1 MTAATIMAGFG
12 YIVLFCLAVYVT
24 KLTWGAVRLSMGFTG
39 KLSGEVYVIGIIALI
54 LWALCYFL
62 FPFQLTMSMLP
73 VGVK

>member
-12 YIVLFCLAVYVT
+12 YLVLVCVALYVT
-24 KLTWGAVRLSMGFTG
+24 KLTWGAIRLSMGFTG
-39 KLSGEVYVIGIIALI
+39 KLSGEVYVIGFIAVV
-54 LWALCYFL
+54 LWVLAYFL